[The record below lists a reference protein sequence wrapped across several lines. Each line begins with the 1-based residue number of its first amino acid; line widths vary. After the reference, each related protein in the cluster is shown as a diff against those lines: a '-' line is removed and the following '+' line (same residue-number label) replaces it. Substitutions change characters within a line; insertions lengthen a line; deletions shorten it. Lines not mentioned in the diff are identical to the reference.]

1 MKNYKIYNE
10 LDAPEAS
17 KATLE
22 KIKKGYGFVPNLL
35 GALAESNPALT
46 SYLDL
51 GKKLSESSFT
61 PQEQQLLFLTISYE
75 NECSYC
81 MAAHTAG
88 AKRAKLPDEEINS
101 LRLGE
106 SLEDSKLNT
115 LANFARLM
123 FQKRGWVD
131 EKDIDDFLNAGYTK
145 ANIFDVIIALA
156 MKTLS
161 NYTNHIV
168 DTTLDESIS
177 KFKWDQD

>member
-17 KATLE
+17 KPTLE

>member
-1 MKNYKIYNE
+1 MTNFNIYNE

-22 KIKKGYGFVPNLL
+22 KLKKGYGFVPNLL